1 MLFQASQH
9 RDGCLDT
16 SLHISMTCRVA
27 AVCLAVQASGPATIY
42 FMGILMGNERLGFW
56 QTLKVAVVCTGVGI
70 ASYGDVTL
78 SVLGFALQVA
88 SIMMDA
94 LRCCGLQKVMQANHI
109 EVGPLV
115 TLAYV
120 APFSL
125 AALSLPAVVFEGPRL
140 LNTYNK
146 WSGAMPMV
154 LLSGL
159 LASILNLV
167 VFKIIRLTS
176 ALTTS
181 LSGVLKEWACIL
193 VAMWVY
199 GTKVTQLQWVGYSI
213 AIGGL
218 LW

>member
-1 MLFQASQH
+1 
-9 RDGCLDT
+9 
-16 SLHISMTCRVA
+16 
-27 AVCLAVQASGPATIY
+27 
-42 FMGILMGNERLGFW
+42 MGIVMGNEKLGLS
-56 QTLKVAVVCTGVGI
+56 QTMKVAVVCTGVGI
-70 ASYGDVTL
+70 ASWGDVTL
-78 SVLGFALQVA
+78 SALGFVLQVA
-88 SIMMDA
+88 SIMADA
-94 LRCCGLQKVMQANHI
+94 TRCCALQKVMQANHLDA
-109 EVGPLV
+109 GPLV
-115 TLAYV
+115 TLAHV
-120 APFSL
+120 APFAV
-125 AALSLPAVVFEGPRL
+125 AALSLPAVLFEGPRL
-140 LNTYNK
+140 LNDYAK
-146 WSGAMPMV
+146 WSGAIPMV

-199 GTKVTQLQWVGYSI
+199 GTHVTKLQWVGYSI